1 MKYLYLLLLLTPTTG
16 ADEFD
21 WSSDV
26 VKITRA
32 ELSGESGN
40 IHIIVG
46 SLCAADT
53 GLCDISA
60 KFSKSIND
68 EVEFLRELTNSEAKL
83 IVVENTVELSLV
95 YYPFGW
101 DEGLSV
107 KKYYEWNSANQ
118 MLEMINSIEE
128 SFKI

>member
-1 MKYLYLLLLLTPTTG
+1 MKYLYLLLLLTATVG

-26 VKITRA
+26 VIITRA

-60 KFSKSIND
+60 KFSRATND
-68 EVEFLRELTNSEAKL
+68 EVEFLRELANSEAKL
-83 IVVENTVELSLV
+83 VVVENTVQLSLV

-107 KKYYEWNSANQ
+107 KKYYKWNSANQ
-118 MLEMINSIEE
+118 MMEMIIYIEDIFE
-128 SFKI
+128 I